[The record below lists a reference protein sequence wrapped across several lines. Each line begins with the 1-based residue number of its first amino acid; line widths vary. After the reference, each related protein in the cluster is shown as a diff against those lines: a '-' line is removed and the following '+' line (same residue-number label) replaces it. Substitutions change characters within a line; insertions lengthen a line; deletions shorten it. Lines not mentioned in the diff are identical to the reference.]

1 MSWSRFF
8 QRKKWDEERTLEL
21 RSHIEI
27 EADENVSRGMLP
39 DEARYAAN
47 RKLGNA
53 TQIREEIFH
62 MNSMAFLETTLQ
74 DLRFAFRM
82 LRKKPSFT
90 IAAVLTLALGI
101 GATTSIFSVVNSV
114 LLRPLPYA
122 DSARVI
128 VMHET
133 NPSVGSVAVS
143 YPNFLDWREQ
153 SQTIAQMAAV
163 HNVNFNLSGVNQPES
178 INGYG
183 VSPNFLSLLGVRPVL
198 GRDFLPSEEKTGT
211 APVALLSYK
220 LWQSHLGADPNVV
233 GRTIALDGHDLTIIG
248 VLPQTFYFLDKSDVL
263 TPIGIWLDEDM
274 MRRGNRGDMDVVGR
288 LAPGVTAAQAR
299 AEMNAIAARL
309 TQKYPLENHGGGM
322 EMNAIRD
329 EFVSDTRPAILVLF
343 GAVLFVLLIACA
355 NVANLYLVRSA
366 ERTKEIAV
374 RLAFGAKRGR
384 IIRQMLTESLLLA
397 ALGGALG
404 IMLGMWSLS
413 GLSRLIPPDT
423 LMGMQIKMDG
433 KVFLFAGALMIFVA
447 VAFGLV
453 PALQSTRPDVQ
464 EALKDGGRSS
474 TPSAKQHR
482 VRGALAIAETAL
494 ALVLLIG
501 AGLMVK
507 SLYRLFQVSP
517 GFQPD
522 RVLTMG
528 MNLRSSQYY
537 KTEAQL
543 LFWQRILDRVRAI
556 PGVESVALGSVVP
569 FTGEHS
575 RTDIVFEGL
584 PTPGIGLYPHPDFHS
599 ISADYLKVLG
609 EPLIR
614 GRAFTENDNASA
626 PLVGLINSKLAQRYF
641 PNGDAIG
648 NRFSFARANSKDD
661 KWITIVGIV
670 SDTRLYGLE
679 NPSRF
684 EVYTPLLQTPRD
696 TMTLAVRS
704 LSDPSSLTSE
714 VRAAIAEIDKDQP
727 VVQVETMKEL
737 LSQSVSTRHAT
748 LILLEMFSALAL
760 VLASIGIY
768 GVMAY
773 SVAMRTHEIGIRMAL
788 GAQKRDVLRMVMG
801 QGVRLSLAGVLIGV
815 LAALALTRLISSLL
829 FSVSAIDP
837 LIFISVPILL
847 IIVTLVA
854 CYIPAMRA
862 MKVDPMVALR
872 YE

>member
-8 QRKKWDEERTLEL
+8 RRNKWDEERANEL
-21 RSHIEI
+21 RSHAEI
-27 EADENVSRGMLP
+27 EADENISRGMLP

-62 MNSMAFLETTLQ
+62 MNSVAFLETMWQ

-114 LLRPLPYA
+114 LLRTLPYS
-122 DSARVI
+122 DSAHV
-128 VMHET
+128 VMMRET
-133 NPSVGSVAVS
+133 NPNVGSVSVS
-143 YPNFLDWREQ
+143 YPNFLDWRDQ
-153 SQTIAQMAAV
+153 SKTISEMAAV
-163 HNVNFNLSGVNQPES
+163 HNMSFNLSGVNQPES
-178 INGYG
+178 IDGYG
-183 VSPNFLSLLGVRPVL
+183 VSPNFLSLLGVRPII
-198 GRDFLPSEEKTGT
+198 GRDFLPSEDKSGT
-211 APVALLSYK
+211 APVLLLSYK
-220 LWQSHLGADPNVV
+220 LWQSHLGGDPNVV
-233 GRTIALDGHDLTIIG
+233 GRNITLDSQSFTIVG

-263 TPIGIWLDEDM
+263 TPIGIWVNAKM
-274 MRRGNRGDMDVVGR
+274 MERGERGDMDVVAR
-288 LAPGVTAAQAR
+288 LAPGVTFERAR
-299 AEMNAIAARL
+299 GEMNGIAARL
-309 TQKYPLENHGGGM
+309 ANQYPLENHGSGI

-329 EFVSDTRPAILVLF
+329 EFVSGTRPAILVLF

-384 IIRQMLTESLLLA
+384 IIRQMLTESLVLA

-404 IMLGMWSLS
+404 IVLGMWGLS
-413 GLSRLIPPDT
+413 GLGRLIPADS

-433 KVFLFAGALMIFVA
+433 GVFLFAGALMVFVA
-447 VAFGLV
+447 IAFGLV
-453 PALQSTRPDVQ
+453 PALASTRPDVQ

-482 VRGALAIAETAL
+482 VRGWLAIAETAL

-528 MNLRSSQYY
+528 MNLRSSQYN
-537 KTEAQL
+537 KPEALL
-543 LFWQRILDRVRAI
+543 LFWQRILDRVRTI
-556 PGVESVALGSVVP
+556 PGVESAAIGSVVP
-569 FTGEHS
+569 FTGDHS
-575 RTDIVFEGL
+575 RADISFEGL
-584 PTPGIGLYPHPDFHS
+584 PTPGIGQYPHPDYHS
-599 ISADYLKVLG
+599 ISADYLNALG
-609 EPLIR
+609 QPLIR
-614 GRAFTENDNASA
+614 GRAFNENDNESA

-641 PNGDAIG
+641 PNGDALG
-648 NRFSFARANSKDD
+648 KRFTFGHPDPKN

-670 SDTRLYGLE
+670 SDTKLYGLE
-679 NPSRF
+679 NPSRY
-684 EVYTPLLQTPRD
+684 EVYVPYRQEPLN

-704 LSDPSSLTSE
+704 IADPYSISSE

-748 LILLEMFSALAL
+748 LVLLEMFSALAL

-801 QGVRLSLAGVLIGV
+801 QGIRLSLAGVVIGV
-815 LAALALTRLISSLL
+815 LAALALTRLLSTLL

-837 LIFISVPILL
+837 LIFIFVPVLL
-847 IIVTLVA
+847 ILVTLLA

>member
-1 MSWSRFF
+1 M
-8 QRKKWDEERTLEL
+8 
-21 RSHIEI
+21 EI
-27 EADENVSRGMLP
+27 EAEENISRRMLP

-62 MNSMAFLETTLQ
+62 MNSMAFLETTWQ

-114 LLRPLPYA
+114 LLRQLPYS
-122 DSARVI
+122 DSARI
-128 VMHET
+128 VVMDET
-133 NPSVGSVAVS
+133 NPSVGNVAVS

-153 SQTIAQMAAV
+153 SQTLAQMAIAQ
-163 HNVNFNLSGVNQPES
+163 NRSFNLSGVSQPES

-183 VSPNFLSLLGVRPVL
+183 VSPNFLSLLGVQPII
-198 GRDFLPSEEKTGT
+198 GRDFLPDEEKSGT
-211 APVALLSYK
+211 APVLLLSYH
-220 LWQSHLGADPNVV
+220 LWKSHLGGDPHVV
-233 GRTIALDGHDLTIIG
+233 GRNITLDGKSFTIVG
-248 VLPQTFYFLDKSDVL
+248 VLPQTFYYLDKSDVL
-263 TPIGIWLDEDM
+263 TPIGNWMNADLM
-274 MRRGNRGDMDVVGR
+274 QRGSRGDTDVVAR
-288 LAPGVTAAQAR
+288 LEPGVTLAQAR
-299 AEMNAIAARL
+299 VEMSGIAARL
-309 TQKYPLENHGGGM
+309 AEKYPTENHGGGM
-322 EMNAIRD
+322 VMTTIRD

-343 GAVLFVLLIACA
+343 GAVMFVLLIACA

-366 ERTKEIAV
+366 ERSKEIAV
-374 RLAFGAKRGR
+374 RLAFGARRGR
-384 IIRQMLTESLLLA
+384 IIRQMLTESLVLA
-397 ALGGALG
+397 VLGGAIG
-404 IMLGMWSLS
+404 ILLGMWSLS

-423 LMGMQIKMDG
+423 LMGMDIRMDG
-433 KVFLFAGALMIFVA
+433 RVLLFAGAVMVFVA
-447 VAFGLV
+447 IAFGLV
-453 PALQSTRPDVQ
+453 PALAATRPDVQ

-482 VRGALAIAETAL
+482 VRGLLAIAETAL

-528 MNLRSSQYY
+528 LNLNSPQYA
-537 KTEAQL
+537 KPAAQL
-543 LFWQRILDRVRAI
+543 LFWQRILDRVRVI
-556 PGVESVALGSVVP
+556 PGVESAALGSVVP
-569 FTGEHS
+569 FTGSHS
-575 RTDIVFEGL
+575 RADITFELL
-584 PTPGIGLYPHPDFHS
+584 PDPGVGQHPHPDYHA
-599 ISADYLKVLG
+599 ISADYLKTMGQPVV
-609 EPLIR
+609 R
-614 GRAFTENDNASA
+614 GRAFTESDNESA
-626 PLVGLINSKLAQRYF
+626 PMVGLINSQLAQRYF

-648 NRFSFARANSKDD
+648 KRFTFGRRDSKSE
-661 KWITIVGIV
+661 WITIVGILG
-670 SDTRLYGLE
+670 DTKLYGLE

-684 EVYTPLLQTPRD
+684 EIYLPYRQEVRD
-696 TMTLAVRS
+696 SMTLAIRS
-704 LSDPSSLTSE
+704 SSDPASLTSE
-714 VRAAIAEIDKDQP
+714 VRAAIAEVDKDQP
-727 VVQVETMKEL
+727 VVQVETMREL

-748 LILLEMFSALAL
+748 LVLLEMFSALAL
-760 VLASIGIY
+760 ILASIGIY

-801 QGVRLSLAGVLIGV
+801 QGARLGLAGVVIGV
-815 LAALALTRLISSLL
+815 LAALALTRLLSSLL

-837 LIFISVPILL
+837 LIFICVPVVLIL
-847 IIVTLVA
+847 VTLVA

>member
-1 MSWSRFF
+1 MSLKRFF
-8 QRKKWDEERTLEL
+8 RRKKWDEERALEL
-21 RSHIEI
+21 RSHMEI

-62 MNSMAFLETTLQ
+62 MNSMAFLETMWQ

-90 IAAVLTLALGI
+90 MAAVLTLALGI
-101 GATTSIFSVVNSV
+101 GATTAIFSVVNSV
-114 LLRPLPYA
+114 LLRKLPYS
-122 DSARVI
+122 DSGRI
-128 VMHET
+128 VVMDET
-133 NPSVGSVAVS
+133 NPSVGNVAVS
-143 YPNFLDWREQ
+143 YPNFLDWRER
-153 SQTIAQMAAV
+153 SQTLAQMAITQ
-163 HNVNFNLSGVNQPES
+163 NRSFNLSGVSQPES

-183 VSPNFLSLLGVRPVL
+183 VSPNFLSLLGVRPIL
-198 GRDFLPSEEKTGT
+198 GRDFLPNEEKSGT
-211 APVALLSYK
+211 APVLLLSYR
-220 LWQSHLGADPNVV
+220 LWQSHLGGDQNVI
-233 GRTIALDGHDLTIIG
+233 GRNITLDGRGFTIVG
-248 VLPQTFYFLDKSDVL
+248 VLPQSFYYLDKSDVL
-263 TPIGIWLDEDM
+263 TPIGIWLDAGLME
-274 MRRGNRGDMDVVGR
+274 RGNRGDTEVVAQ
-288 LAPGVTAAQAR
+288 LAPGVTLAQAR
-299 AEMNAIAARL
+299 AEMSGIAAQL
-309 TQKYPLENHGGGM
+309 AQKYPIENHGGGM
-322 EMNAIRD
+322 VMTTIRD

-366 ERTKEIAV
+366 ERAKEIAV
-374 RLAFGAKRGR
+374 RLAFGARRGR
-384 IIRQMLTESLLLA
+384 IIRQMLTESLVLA
-397 ALGGALG
+397 ALGGGLG
-404 IMLGMWSLS
+404 ILLGMWSLS

-423 LMGMQIKMDG
+423 LMGMNIRMDG
-433 KVFLFAGALMIFVA
+433 RVLLFAGALMVFVA
-447 VAFGLV
+447 IAFGLV
-453 PALQSTRPDVQ
+453 PALASTRPDVQ

-474 TPSAKQHR
+474 TPTAKQHR
-482 VRGALAIAETAL
+482 VRGLLAIAETAL

-528 MNLRSSQYY
+528 VNLSSPQYA
-537 KTEAQL
+537 KPPAQL
-543 LFWQRILDRVRAI
+543 LFWQRILDRVRVI
-556 PGVESVALGSVVP
+556 PGVESAAVGTVVP
-569 FTGEHS
+569 FTGSHS
-575 RTDIVFEGL
+575 RSDITFELL
-584 PTPGIGLYPHPDFHS
+584 PDPAVGQRPHPDHHS
-599 ISADYLKVLG
+599 ISADYLNTMGQPVL
-609 EPLIR
+609 R
-614 GRAFTENDNASA
+614 GRGFSESDNESA
-626 PLVGLINSKLAQRYF
+626 PRVGLINSQLAQRYF

-648 NRFSFARANSKDD
+648 KRFTFGRRDSKSE
-661 KWITIVGIV
+661 WITVVGILG
-670 SDTRLYGLE
+670 DTKLYGLE

-684 EVYTPLLQTPRD
+684 EVYLPYRQEPED
-696 TMTLAVRS
+696 SMTLAIRS
-704 LSDPSSLTSE
+704 SSDPASLTSE

-727 VVQVETMKEL
+727 VVQVETMREL

-801 QGVRLSLAGVLIGV
+801 QGARLGLAGVVIGV
-815 LAALALTRLISSLL
+815 LAALALTRLLSSLL

-837 LIFISVPILL
+837 LIFICVPALL
-847 IIVTLVA
+847 ILVTLVA

>member
-1 MSWSRFF
+1 MSWKRFF
-8 QRKKWDEERTLEL
+8 RRTKWDDERALEL
-21 RSHIEI
+21 RSHVEI

-53 TQIREEIFH
+53 TQIREEIFQ
-62 MNSMAFLETTLQ
+62 MNSMVFLETMWQ

-114 LLRPLPYA
+114 LLRQLPYS
-122 DSARVI
+122 DSARVV
-128 VMHET
+128 VMRET
-133 NPSVGSVAVS
+133 NPSVGQVSVS
-143 YPNFLDWREQ
+143 YPNFLDWRERNR
-153 SQTIAQMAAV
+153 TIRQMAAV
-163 HNVNFNLSGVNQPES
+163 HNMSFNLSGVDQPES

-183 VSPNFLSLLGVRPVL
+183 VSPTFLSLLGVRPVM
-198 GRDFLPSEEKTGT
+198 GRDFLPDEEKSGT
-211 APVALLSYK
+211 APVLLLSYK
-220 LWQSHLGADPNVV
+220 LWQSHMGGDPNVV
-233 GRTIALDGHDLTIIG
+233 GRTITLDGRSFTIVG
-248 VLPQTFYFLDKSDVL
+248 VLPPTFYFLDKSDVL
-263 TPIGIWLDEDM
+263 TPIGIWLDAEM
-274 MRRGNRGDMDVVGR
+274 MDRGERGDMDVVAR
-288 LAPGVTAAQAR
+288 LAPSVTLVQTR
-299 AEMNAIAARL
+299 AEMNGIAASLAQR
-309 TQKYPLENHGGGM
+309 YPIENHDGGM
-322 EMNAIRD
+322 EMTTIRD
-329 EFVSDTRPAILVLF
+329 EFVSGTRPAILVLF
-343 GAVLFVLLIACA
+343 GAVMFVLLIACA

-374 RLAFGAKRGR
+374 RLAFGARRGR
-384 IIRQMLTESLLLA
+384 IIRQMLTESVVLA
-397 ALGGALG
+397 ALGSGLG
-404 IMLGMWSLS
+404 VLLGMWSLS

-423 LMGMQIKMDG
+423 LMGMDIRMDG
-433 KVFLFAGALMIFVA
+433 RVLLFAGVLMVFVS

-482 VRGALAIAETAL
+482 VRGVLAIAETAL

-528 MNLRSSQYY
+528 MDLRSSQYA
-537 KTEAQL
+537 KPEAEL
-543 LFWQRILDRVRAI
+543 LFWQRILERVRVI
-556 PGVESVALGSVVP
+556 PGVEAAAVGSVVP

-575 RTDIVFEGL
+575 RTDISFEGI
-584 PTPGIGLYPHPDFHS
+584 PDPGVGHYPHPDFHS
-599 ISADYLKVLG
+599 ISADYLNALG
-609 EPLIR
+609 QPLIR
-614 GRAFTENDNASA
+614 GRAFSENDNESA
-626 PLVGLINSKLAQRYF
+626 AAVGLINSKLARRYF

-648 NRFSFARANSKDD
+648 KRFTFGRPDPKN

-670 SDTRLYGLE
+670 SDTKLYGLE

-684 EVYTPLLQTPRD
+684 EVYVPYRQKPRGS
-696 TMTLAVRS
+696 MTLAVRS
-704 LSDPSSLTSE
+704 SSDPAGLGSA
-714 VRAAIAEIDKDQP
+714 VRAAIGEIDKDQA
-727 VVQVETMKEL
+727 VFQVETMKQLVNE
-737 LSQSVSTRHAT
+737 SVSTRHAT
-748 LILLEMFSALAL
+748 LILLELFGALAL
-760 VLASIGIY
+760 LLASIGIY

-773 SVAMRTHEIGIRMAL
+773 SVALRTHEIGIRMAL

-801 QGVRLSLAGVLIGV
+801 QGARLAFAGVAIGV
-815 LAALALTRLISSLL
+815 IAALGLTRLLSSLL
-829 FSVSAIDP
+829 FSVSAMDP
-837 LIFISVPILL
+837 LVFICVPILL
-847 IIVTLVA
+847 ILVTLVA

-862 MKVDPMVALR
+862 MRVDPMVALR

>member
-1 MSWSRFF
+1 
-8 QRKKWDEERTLEL
+8 
-21 RSHIEI
+21 
-27 EADENVSRGMLP
+27 
-39 DEARYAAN
+39 
-47 RKLGNA
+47 
-53 TQIREEIFH
+53 
-62 MNSMAFLETTLQ
+62 
-74 DLRFAFRM
+74 
-82 LRKKPSFT
+82 
-90 IAAVLTLALGI
+90 
-101 GATTSIFSVVNSV
+101 
-114 LLRPLPYA
+114 
-122 DSARVI
+122 
-128 VMHET
+128 
-133 NPSVGSVAVS
+133 
-143 YPNFLDWREQ
+143 
-153 SQTIAQMAAV
+153 
-163 HNVNFNLSGVNQPES
+163 
-178 INGYG
+178 
-183 VSPNFLSLLGVRPVL
+183 
-198 GRDFLPSEEKTGT
+198 
-211 APVALLSYK
+211 
-220 LWQSHLGADPNVV
+220 
-233 GRTIALDGHDLTIIG
+233 
-248 VLPQTFYFLDKSDVL
+248 
-263 TPIGIWLDEDM
+263 
-274 MRRGNRGDMDVVGR
+274 
-288 LAPGVTAAQAR
+288 
-299 AEMNAIAARL
+299 
-309 TQKYPLENHGGGM
+309 M

-528 MNLRSSQYY
+528 MNLRSSQYN
-537 KTEAQL
+537 KPEAQL

-684 EVYTPLLQTPRD
+684 EVYTPLLQSPRD

-727 VVQVETMKEL
+727 VVQIETMKEL

-773 SVAMRTHEIGIRMAL
+773 SVAMRTHEIGIRIAL

-801 QGVRLSLAGVLIGV
+801 QGARLGLAGVLIGV
-815 LAALALTRLISSLL
+815 LAALALTRLLSSLL

-837 LIFISVPILL
+837 LIFICVPVLL
-847 IIVTLVA
+847 ILVTLIA